1 MRERAREFL
10 RSLLGLVWPE
20 GCAACGRACGGVL
33 CAECLERG
41 RCGGSGIPA
50 PLEGSGLE
58 VVSWGRAGGPW
69 RAVAHGFKYHGEFR
83 WPELVAE
90 ALSEE
95 SPFGP
100 LDAERTVW
108 IPVPLH
114 RAKRRLRGYNQA
126 ELLARAFAKRWGG
139 RVETGWLKRVRSS
152 VSQTRLGAAER
163 RANVASGFAYGA
175 GRPFPEALEPI
186 LVDDVLT
193 TGATLE
199 SCARALE
206 AGGAR
211 VSRAMTLL
219 RAELAGDDFEAE
231 RDAAEDGESA

>member
-1 MRERAREFL
+1 MRERLRKL
-10 RSLLGLVWPE
+10 RRSLLGLFWPE
-20 GCAACGRACGGVL
+20 GCAACGRECDGIL

-41 RCGGSGIPA
+41 GCEGSGTPA
-50 PLEGSGLE
+50 ALEGAGLE
-58 VVSWGRAGGPW
+58 VVSWGRASGPW

-83 WPELVAE
+83 WPGLIAE
-90 ALSEE
+90 TLPEQ

-100 LDAERTVW
+100 LDPERTVW

-114 RAKRRLRGYNQA
+114 HTKRRTRGYNQA

-139 RVETGWLKRVRSS
+139 RVETRWLKRSRPA
-152 VSQTRLGAAER
+152 VSQTRLGAAAR
-163 RANVASGFAYGA
+163 RANVASDFVYGA
-175 GRPFPEALEPI
+175 SRPFPEALEPI

-199 SCARALE
+199 NCARALGE
-206 AGGAR
+206 GGAK

-219 RAELAGDDFEAE
+219 KAELAGDDFEAE
-231 RDAAEDGESA
+231 LDAAEAEGRA